1 MDLPLP
7 LLGIFRARILTMS
20 DTSGQGVPWAN
31 EIQFENFSESIG
43 IAPYSEV
50 LLSDLTLCVKPAS
63 ADITL
68 RLGRGSTGTTG
79 VWGAR

>member
-7 LLGIFRARILTMS
+7 LLGIFRARVLTMS
-20 DTSGQGVPWAN
+20 DTSGQGVPWAD

-50 LLSDLTLCVKPAS
+50 SLSICPPFAS
-63 ADITL
+63 QVNAANTI
-68 RLGRGSTGTTG
+68 
-79 VWGAR
+79 

>member
-1 MDLPLP
+1 MACRQWSWPVDLPLP

-20 DTSGQGVPWAN
+20 DTSGRDVPWAD

-50 LLSDLTLCVKPAS
+50 LLLPPLCPPLATCQVMSSDMQTS
-63 ADITL
+63 
-68 RLGRGSTGTTG
+68 
-79 VWGAR
+79 